1 MRPNKVRSVASSNSV
16 KGAAKKAMIEGE
28 EGGWLFRLSIG
39 VCGAGAV
46 VKSVAAQN
54 LFLKK

>member
-28 EGGWLFRLSIG
+28 EGGLVVSIVDWRAAVILDRLERF
-39 VCGAGAV
+39 CFAV
-46 VKSVAAQN
+46 
-54 LFLKK
+54 